1 MSGGIIPSQT
11 NTNKDNYFFALA
23 GSGGGGGVASII
35 AGSNVSV
42 SGTSNVT
49 INAVGTVASIIAG
62 SNISVSG
69 TSNVTINASAAGAGP
84 SACNVSHYGTKTV
97 TPSLIP
103 AGNDA
108 ALFTIASTYFP
119 DSNSSYL
126 LAVDFSIA
134 GATCSNVSGDISVF
148 VNYDTTN
155 VCSQGFTLQN
165 QSSWSGLSNLNFRAN
180 MASTFIP
187 YTGSNTLE
195 FFIINNT
202 TGDVTPLGVDLTVSI
217 TGLTTSNVVA
227 NNWP

>member
-11 NTNKDNYFFALA
+11 NTNKNNYLFALA

-69 TSNVTINASAAGAGP
+69 TSNVTINATASGGP

-97 TPSLIP
+97 TPSLIT
-103 AGNDA
+103 AGADA
-108 ALFTIASTYFP
+108 PLFTIASTYFP

-126 LAVDFSIA
+126 LAVDFNIP
-134 GATCSNVSGDISVF
+134 GATCSNVSGDLSVF

-155 VCSQGFTLQN
+155 VCSQGFTLQS
-165 QSSWSGLSNLNFRAN
+165 QSSWSGLSNVNYRAS

-187 YTGSNTLE
+187 YTGSNDLE
-195 FFIINNT
+195 FLIINNT
-202 TGDVTPLGVDLTVSI
+202 TGDVTPTSVNLTVSI

-227 NNWP
+227 NNWA

>member
-11 NTNKDNYFFALA
+11 NTNKNNYFFALA

-49 INAVGTVASIIAG
+49 INAVGTVASIVAG

-69 TSNVTINASAAGAGP
+69 TSNVTINATASAAGP
-84 SACNVSHYGTKTV
+84 SASNVSHYGTKTV
-97 TPSLIP
+97 TPSLI
-103 AGNDA
+103 ASGSDA
-108 ALFTIASTYFP
+108 PLFQIASTYFP
-119 DSNSSYL
+119 NSNSSYL
-126 LAVDFSIA
+126 LSVVFSIP

-155 VCSQGFTLQN
+155 VCSQGFTLQS
-165 QSSWSGLSNLNFRAN
+165 QSSWSGLSNLNYRAT

-187 YTGSNTLE
+187 YTGSNDLE
-195 FFIINNT
+195 FLIVNNT
-202 TGDVTPLGVDLTVSI
+202 TGDVTPTAVDLTVSI

-227 NNWP
+227 NGWP

>member
-11 NTNKDNYFFALA
+11 NTNKNNYLFALA

-49 INAVGTVASIIAG
+49 INAVGTVASIVAG

-69 TSNVTINASAAGAGP
+69 TSNVTINASGASAG
-84 SACNVSHYGTKTV
+84 NTSHYGTKTL
-97 TPSLIP
+97 TPALIP
-103 AGNDA
+103 AGTDA
-108 ALFTIASTYFP
+108 ALFTIANTYFP
-119 DSNSSYL
+119 NSNSSYL
-126 LAVDFSIA
+126 LAVDFSIP

-148 VNYDTTN
+148 VNYDVTN
-155 VCSQGFTLQN
+155 VCSQGFTLQS
-165 QSSWSGLSNLNFRAN
+165 QSTWSGLSNLNYRAN

-187 YTGSNTLE
+187 YTGSNDLE
-195 FFIINNT
+195 FLIINNT
-202 TGDVTPLGVDLTVSI
+202 TGDVTPTSVDLTVSI